1 MGGMPYVA
9 VRDRAPHV
17 ARGCRTAAT
26 RPQREAGSGVPDS
39 LVPWVNPEPARGAA
53 RAPPDGGHLMSRR
66 LLLPAAALLA
76 LCLTAPALAAP
87 FPSEIPLPG
96 GYQPEGITAGTG
108 TTAYVGSLADGA
120 IVSVNV
126 RTGSVD
132 PFAAGATGRVTAGLD
147 YEDGAHR
154 LWAAG
159 GPTGEV
165 RAYDTR
171 TGEILETYSVTAG
184 FLNDV
189 VVTEDAVYVTDSLIA
204 QLIVIPLPD
213 DGSLPDPADALTLP
227 LTGDLVYLD
236 GFNAN
241 GIVASDGWLI
251 LVQSNT
257 GLLFRVDPTTG
268 ATDTIDLGGASVSFG
283 DGLELVGSTL
293 YVVRNQLGEILE
305 IRLADDLLSGTV
317 VDTLE
322 PEGVDV
328 PTTAAFIAGRL
339 WLVNARFNTA
349 PAPDTAYW
357 LTATRR

>member
-1 MGGMPYVA
+1 
-9 VRDRAPHV
+9 
-17 ARGCRTAAT
+17 
-26 RPQREAGSGVPDS
+26 
-39 LVPWVNPEPARGAA
+39 
-53 RAPPDGGHLMSRR
+53 MSRR

-76 LCLTAPALAAP
+76 VSLVAAPAVAAS
-87 FPSEIPLPG
+87 FPSEIPLPD
-96 GYQPEGITAGTG
+96 GYRPEGITGGTG

-132 PFAAGATGRVTAGLD
+132 PFAAGAAGRVTVGLD
-147 YEDGAHR
+147 YEDAAHR

-165 RAYDTR
+165 RTYDAR
-171 TGEILETYSVTAG
+171 TGEILETYGVTAG

-189 VVTEDAVYVTDSLIA
+189 VVTEDAVYVTDSLIPQ

-213 DGSLPDPADALTLP
+213 DGSVPDPADAFTLP
-227 LTGDLVYLD
+227 LTGDLMFIG

-241 GIVASDGWLI
+241 GIVASGGWLMI
-251 LVQSNT
+251 VQSNT
-257 GLLFRVDPTTG
+257 GLLFRVDPSTG
-268 ATDTIDLGGASVSFG
+268 ATETIDLGGASVSFG

-305 IRLADDLLSGTV
+305 IKLADDLLSGRV
-317 VDTLE
+317 KDTLE

-349 PAPDTAYW
+349 PGPDTAYW
-357 LTATRR
+357 LTGTRR

>member
-1 MGGMPYVA
+1 
-9 VRDRAPHV
+9 
-17 ARGCRTAAT
+17 
-26 RPQREAGSGVPDS
+26 
-39 LVPWVNPEPARGAA
+39 
-53 RAPPDGGHLMSRR
+53 MSRR

-76 LCLTAPALAAP
+76 LTIAAAPALAAP
-87 FPSEIPLPG
+87 FPAEIPLDDG
-96 GYQPEGITAGTG
+96 FRPEGITDGTG

-132 PFAAGATGRVTAGLD
+132 PLAAGATGRVTVGID

-165 RAYDTR
+165 RAYDAR
-171 TGEILETYSVTAG
+171 TGEILETYNVTAG

-189 VVTEDAVYVTDSLIA
+189 AVTEDAVYVTDSMIQ
-204 QLIVIPLPD
+204 QLIVVPLPD
-213 DGSLPDPADALTLP
+213 DGSVPDPDDAFALP
-227 LTGDLVYLD
+227 LTGDLEYVD

-257 GLLFRVDPTTG
+257 GLLFRVDPSTG
-268 ATDTIDLGGASVSFG
+268 ATETIDLGGASVSFG

-293 YVVRNQLGEILE
+293 YVVRNQLGEVLE
-305 IRLADDLLSGTV
+305 IRLADAVLSGRV
-317 VDTLE
+317 VDTLT

-339 WLVNARFNTA
+339 WLVNARFGTA
-349 PAPDTAYW
+349 PGPNTAYW
-357 LTATRR
+357 LTGIRR

>member
-1 MGGMPYVA
+1 
-9 VRDRAPHV
+9 
-17 ARGCRTAAT
+17 
-26 RPQREAGSGVPDS
+26 
-39 LVPWVNPEPARGAA
+39 
-53 RAPPDGGHLMSRR
+53 MSRR

-76 LCLTAPALAAP
+76 LTLAAAPALAAP
-87 FPSEIPLPG
+87 FPAEIPLDDG
-96 GYQPEGITAGTG
+96 FRPEGITDGTG
-108 TTAYVGSLADGA
+108 TTAYVGSLANGA
-120 IVSVNV
+120 IVQVNV
-126 RTGSVD
+126 RTGSVV
-132 PFAAGATGRVTAGLD
+132 PFAAGADGRVTVGLD
-147 YEDGAHR
+147 YEDGTHR

-165 RAYDTR
+165 RAYDAR
-171 TGEILETYSVTAG
+171 TGDVLETYAVTAG

-189 VVTEDAVYVTDSLIA
+189 AVTEDAVYVTDSMIPQ

-213 DGSLPDPADALTLP
+213 DGSLPDPADAFTLP
-227 LTGDLVYLD
+227 LTGDLVFID

-241 GIVASDGWLI
+241 GIVASGGWLI
-251 LVQSNT
+251 IVQSNT

-268 ATDTIDLGGASVSFG
+268 ATETIDLGGASVSFG

-339 WLVNARFNTA
+339 WLVNARFNT
-349 PAPDTAYW
+349 PPGPDTAYW
-357 LTATRR
+357 LTSTRR